1 MTLLCHNLQGM
12 ITPGGLSN
20 EACDAYDA
28 VSCCWYQKMLF
39 CKLVAV
45 YHVCMNEQVVVGVSS
60 RGVHME
66 LLQEVNFRPKTT
78 QAFRPLGLQRSGTCY
93 CAQVLQKLKPGGRCL
108 LPWADIAVSADAA
121 QHSGQVGQLLFQ
133 AGYCDIEHAPLSSLI
148 AGANGS
154 QIGEGL
160 PPPLIL

>member
-1 MTLLCHNLQGM
+1 MHAGEPSLHAQWRAAALIQVDSSLTPMHDPFVSHLQGM

-39 CKLVAV
+39 CKLVAI

-66 LLQEVNFRPKTT
+66 LLQEVNFRPKDHTGPSS
-78 QAFRPLGLQRSGTCY
+78 FGL
-93 CAQVLQKLKPGGRCL
+93 
-108 LPWADIAVSADAA
+108 AA
-121 QHSGQVGQLLFQ
+121 LRDLVV
-133 AGYCDIEHAPLSSLI
+133 
-148 AGANGS
+148 
-154 QIGEGL
+154 
-160 PPPLIL
+160 